1 MNYIFSMNTLFCN
14 AFVLETNVKNSKA
27 LHIGKSRRIA
37 GNFRSIIRNV
47 LSRTVLDRVLIFLTT
62 EIYNIRLYC
71 ILNNVVY
78 KYYTINIYSNR
89 VEILQL

>member
-47 LSRTVLDRVLIFLTT
+47 LSRTVSDRVLIFLTT
-62 EIYNIRLYC
+62 EIYNIILYC
-71 ILNNVVY
+71 KLNNVVY
-78 KYYTINIYSNR
+78 
-89 VEILQL
+89 

>member
-37 GNFRSIIRNV
+37 GDFRSIIRNV
-47 LSRTVLDRVLIFLTT
+47 FNRTVLDRVLIYLIT
-62 EIYNIRLYC
+62 ETYDIRLYC

-78 KYYTINIYSNR
+78 QHITIEIYSNR

>member
-1 MNYIFSMNTLFCN
+1 MNDIFSMNTLFCN

-78 KYYTINIYSNR
+78 
-89 VEILQL
+89 